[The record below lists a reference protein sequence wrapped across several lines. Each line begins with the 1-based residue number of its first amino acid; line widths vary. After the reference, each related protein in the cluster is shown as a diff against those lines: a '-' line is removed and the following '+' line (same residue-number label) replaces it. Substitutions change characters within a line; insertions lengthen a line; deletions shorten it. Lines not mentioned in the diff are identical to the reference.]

1 MACMINVANTFPVQ
15 LPHMEMQLSLPKQ
28 SQPTVHCGQHRHLL
42 AFVGMQLGQVTVS
55 RFADR
60 QLMLLSSSFV
70 PFASRDANSNCCLQH
85 LQQAVADLGNGRNW
99 QLAMQLESN
108 KTQNTNARRCIKCSS
123 NSPKRDRQRH
133 EGGEGEGGGVY
144 CR

>member
-1 MACMINVANTFPVQ
+1 
-15 LPHMEMQLSLPKQ
+15 
-28 SQPTVHCGQHRHLL
+28 
-42 AFVGMQLGQVTVS
+42 
-55 RFADR
+55 
-60 QLMLLSSSFV
+60 MLLSSSFV
-70 PFASRDANSNCCLQH
+70 PFASRDANSDCCLQH

-133 EGGEGEGGGVY
+133 EGGRRGVGEGGVGAVDEKNMKAQ
-144 CR
+144 RATKNV